1 MGARKKR
8 EAADRDVT
16 LPVSLDVAEPTT
28 KEMLVPFE
36 PEEKEDG
43 VSSAR
48 PTTVPNYDV
57 EALAAASSWE
67 ANLPQQRKKSE
78 LPLDLAIPIRLT
90 RASVDGAPLRAAFLL
105 SHVDD
110 RLSISEIASS
120 AQIPLTDAIES
131 FVLLSDLGI
140 VELRGASGPPSK
152 APAEPSDK
160 PRPPTPKSGL
170 RPKS

>member
-1 MGARKKR
+1 MGARKKK
-8 EAADRDVT
+8 ETTDPNVT
-16 LPVSLDVAEPTT
+16 VPVSLDEPTT
-28 KEMLVPFE
+28 KEMPVPFTD
-36 PEEKEDG
+36 DG
-43 VSSAR
+43 VPSAR
-48 PTTVPNYDV
+48 PTAVPNYDV

-67 ANLPQQRKKSE
+67 TSLPQQRKKSE
-78 LPLDLAIPIRLT
+78 LPLDLAVPIRLM

-152 APAEPSDK
+152 ADGSSEDNKA
-160 PRPPTPKSGL
+160 RPPTPKSGL
-170 RPKS
+170 RPKT